1 MGWGCKKDMTTPES
15 KIKEKVKK
23 LLAKYNCYQFWPVQ
37 MGIGA
42 AGLDCHAYVL
52 GTTMGIRVPVAFFV
66 ETKAYG
72 KEPTPRQELLMEEHI
87 NRGCSCFVVDNL
99 GSLNALEDWL
109 KKWTRK

>member
-15 KIKEKVKK
+15 KIKERVKK

-42 AGLDCHAYVL
+42 AGLDCHAYVP
-52 GTTMGIRVPVAFFV
+52 GVAMGLNIPVAFFV

-72 KEPTPRQELLMEEHI
+72 KEPTPRQRLLMQEHDER
-87 NRGCSCFVVDNL
+87 NCNTFVVDND
-99 GSLNALEDWL
+99 GSLQELEDWL
-109 KKWTRK
+109 KSWTRK